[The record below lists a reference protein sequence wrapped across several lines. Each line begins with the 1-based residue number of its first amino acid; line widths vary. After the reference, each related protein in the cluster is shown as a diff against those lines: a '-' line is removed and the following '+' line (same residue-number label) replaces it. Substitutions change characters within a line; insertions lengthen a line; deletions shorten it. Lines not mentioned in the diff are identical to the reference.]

1 MAMVEGEEV
10 AASVSK
16 REPASPSLC
25 ADCASSSADLSHN
38 AVPAALGRF
47 LAASALR
54 AASSAIVHAGVSVD
68 EGVDLVRVGVGVLD
82 RLDRAFGLAGA
93 AIGHRR
99 MPPSLGRRAGL
110 APLPKVFLTVCRPL
124 TRRSISS
131 GIV

>member
-25 ADCASSSADLSHN
+25 ADCASSSADLSDN

-54 AASSAIVHAGVSVD
+54 AASSAIVLAGVSVD

-82 RLDRAFGLAGA
+82 RHERFALVRQGVLGKIAST
-93 AIGHRR
+93 GHSGSQAPQYVIVGYLRHSGGGPDSRR
-99 MPPSLGRRAGL
+99 FRKFS
-110 APLPKVFLTVCRPL
+110 
-124 TRRSISS
+124 
-131 GIV
+131 

>member
-1 MAMVEGEEV
+1 MAMVEREEV

-25 ADCASSSADLSHN
+25 ADCASSSADLSDN

-54 AASSAIVHAGVSVD
+54 AASSAIVLAGASVD

-82 RLDRAFGLAGA
+82 RHERFALVRQGVLGEIASTG
-93 AIGHRR
+93 
-99 MPPSLGRRAGL
+99 PSGSQ
-110 APLPKVFLTVCRPL
+110 APQ
-124 TRRSISS
+124 
-131 GIV
+131 

>member
-25 ADCASSSADLSHN
+25 ADCASSSADLSDN

-54 AASSAIVHAGVSVD
+54 AASSAIVLAGVSVD
-68 EGVDLVRVGVGVLD
+68 EGVDLVRVGVGVVD
-82 RLDRAFGLAGA
+82 RHERF
-93 AIGHRR
+93 
-99 MPPSLGRRAGL
+99 
-110 APLPKVFLTVCRPL
+110 PLVR
-124 TRRSISS
+124 
-131 GIV
+131 